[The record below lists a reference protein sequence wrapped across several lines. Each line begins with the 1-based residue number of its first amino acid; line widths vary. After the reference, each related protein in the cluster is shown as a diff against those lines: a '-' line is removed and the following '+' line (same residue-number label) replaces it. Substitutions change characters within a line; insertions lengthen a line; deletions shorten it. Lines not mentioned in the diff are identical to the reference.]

1 MNTLS
6 LFVTSSLAG
15 VVLLTLAWS
24 NYSGPN
30 QPSVHSCVGDCYEAY
45 VSANG
50 NILEQQLAAAE
61 ASVNASPAELGQTA
75 YASCVA
81 CHGAGAQGGIGPTLA
96 GRDSAYTINAL
107 TAYKNRETRGAQ
119 SALMWPSASALSA
132 ADIENLASYIAT
144 L

>member
-1 MNTLS
+1 MNTFILCVAS
-6 LFVTSSLAG
+6 LLAG
-15 VVLLTLAWS
+15 VVLLALAWF

-30 QPSVHSCVGDCYEAY
+30 QPSVHTCVGECYEAY
-45 VSANG
+45 VATNG
-50 NILEQQLAAAE
+50 NIVEQQRAAAQAA
-61 ASVNASPAELGQTA
+61 ASASPAELGQIA

-81 CHGAGAQGGIGPTLA
+81 CHGAAGQGGIGPTVA
-96 GRDSAYTINAL
+96 GRDSVFTVNAL

-132 ADIENLASYIAT
+132 ADIENLASYIET